1 MEVARP
7 LSAYSLSWA
16 TAIIGP
22 SILLVSVIILS
33 CFHKNPELVAR
44 NRQICHQSFSRFF
57 LALHFIV
64 TASFVID
71 CITVVIGIVID
82 QWVISFS
89 LVCYNSLCYIAWSIN
104 LTLLM
109 NESKRYPRWHWI
121 QYMFW
126 FITLVIDTVVGWSLV
141 IEFFKYD
148 LGKKVLEY
156 LKKSRRLSI
165 YAICVVWEYKNIYI
179 RAYWRSH
186 VDKIRFMFIYLLND
200 RNHAQ
205 FL

>member
-7 LSAYSLSWA
+7 LSAYTLNWA

-22 SILLVSVIILS
+22 SILLVSVIIVS
-33 CFHKNPELVAR
+33 CFHKNSELVAR
-44 NRQICHQSFSRFF
+44 NRQMCHQPFSRFF

-71 CITVVIGIVID
+71 CITVAIGIVID

-109 NESKRYPRWHWI
+109 NESTRYPRWHWI

-126 FITLVIDTVVGWSLV
+126 FIALVIDTVVGWSLV

-156 LKKSRRLSI
+156 LKIKETLNLRHLCGVGI
-165 YAICVVWEYKNIYI
+165 QKNIYQSI
-179 RAYWRSH
+179 LAESCRQN
-186 VDKIRFMFIYLLND
+186 KIYVYLP
-200 RNHAQ
+200 
-205 FL
+205 FE